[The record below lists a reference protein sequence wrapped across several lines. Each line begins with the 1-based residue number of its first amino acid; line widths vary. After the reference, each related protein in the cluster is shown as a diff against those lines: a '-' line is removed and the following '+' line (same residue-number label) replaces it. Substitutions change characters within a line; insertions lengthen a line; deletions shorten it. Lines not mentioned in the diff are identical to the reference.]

1 MDHRQISEFVN
12 SKDVRRYLQDTG
24 YEFSTPQ
31 AAWLVHECKRLTME
45 ERHKA
50 WREIIRDMPDC
61 AMEERRGIKRIDS
74 FHAFLNDFIAMKE
87 RHMSEF
93 MDNTGCIY
101 SFEYC
106 LKDTPPWD
114 DGGRAIDDFFSN
126 VQACIE
132 SYQQY
137 LKEYEVDENSIDEI
151 LIIKYRL
158 DLPEPVIIHRAGCL
172 RLNAALEVKNVY
184 MFHKHDEDLAEAFEG
199 MCFDF
204 PTPFWRGDI
213 LVDRIAWGEPFVLS
227 HITTWNSEEMLS
239 SGFSE
244 DDCPDPEGWAHF
256 DQAAER
262 ILKNGRRWEAHAIG
276 THVSEDIGFCDTCLI
291 SIPTNLEYFREPL
304 EGMARQLK
312 VLSLYEKGELDGT
325 ELANLCSDIRLNEY
339 TKKVCRIYTD
349 GRRYTDEFLE
359 RIGLRPPQ

>member
-1 MDHRQISEFVN
+1 MNHWQISEFVN
-12 SKDVRRYLQDTG
+12 SKDVRKYLQDIG
-24 YEFSTPQ
+24 YQFSTPQ

-45 ERHKA
+45 ERHRT

-61 AMEERRGIKRIDS
+61 AMEERRGLKRIDS

-93 MDNTGCIY
+93 MDNAGCIY

-114 DGGRAIDDFFSN
+114 DGGAINDFFSN
-126 VQACIE
+126 AQTCIE
-132 SYQQY
+132 FCQQY
-137 LKEYEVDENSIDEI
+137 LKEYEVDESSIDEI

-158 DLPEPVIIHRAGCL
+158 DPPEPVIIHRAGCL
-172 RLNAALEVKNVY
+172 RLNAALEIKNVY
-184 MFHKHDEDLAEAFEG
+184 MFHKHDKDLAKAFDG
-199 MCFDF
+199 MCFDI

-213 LVDRIAWGEPFVLS
+213 LVEQRWREPFVLS

-262 ILKNGRRWEAHAIG
+262 ILKNGMRLEAHAIG
-276 THVSEDIGFCDTCLI
+276 TKIGGDNGRFYDYCLI

-304 EGMARQLK
+304 KGMARQLK
-312 VLSLYEKGELDGT
+312 VFSRYEKGELDGT
-325 ELANLCSDIRLNEY
+325 ELANLCSDIRLNEH
-339 TKKVCRIYTD
+339 TKEICQTYMHGCRYP
-349 GRRYTDEFLE
+349 DEFLE
-359 RIGLRPPQ
+359 SIGLRPQK